1 MFKGF
6 RLNSDF
12 RIRNYIHSHSE
23 RENAVDLQ
31 PIKEMILS
39 GEPIDAQEVADKL
52 FPAGNPNIFL
62 SHSFKD
68 KDKALELAKVLEDK
82 NLSVFID
89 SEVWGSVYDLLREID
104 NEYCWQA
111 QTNTYAYEKRNQST
125 AHVYMIL
132 NTALHNM
139 IDRAEA
145 FLFIGSENSL
155 VASARDMTGLDDDQK
170 TYSPWI
176 HSELMISSMIRAK
189 IPKRFQG
196 RGTFIGKSEAS
207 MEHFDEAR
215 TLTVEHPAPVKHL
228 KLIDQETLNEWLETS
243 RSGDGAL
250 DRLYS
255 LTSEELLTDV

>member
-12 RIRNYIHSHSE
+12 GLKIHSPHRE
-23 RENAVDLQ
+23 RKKTVDLEAV
-31 PIKEMILS
+31 KELILS
-39 GEPIDAQEVADKL
+39 GEPIDAQEVADNL
-52 FPAGNPNIFL
+52 FPGDSPNIFL

-68 KDKALELAKVLEDK
+68 KDKALKLAGILEEK

-89 SEVWGSVYDLLREID
+89 SEVWGSVYGLLRDID
-104 NEYCWQA
+104 NEYCFQA
-111 QTNTYAYEKRNQST
+111 QTNTYSYEKRNQST

-155 VASARDMTGLDDDQK
+155 VASAKDMTGLDDDQK
-170 TYSPWI
+170 TCSPWI

-189 IPKRFQG
+189 IPKRFQ
-196 RGTFIGKSEAS
+196 RRRTFIGKSETS
-207 MEHFDEAR
+207 MEQFDEAR
-215 TLTVEHPAPVKHL
+215 TLTVKHPAPVKHL
-228 KLIDQETLNEWLETS
+228 KLIDQGTLNEWLETV
-243 RSGDGAL
+243 RTGDGAL

-255 LTSEELLTDV
+255 LTSEGVLTDV